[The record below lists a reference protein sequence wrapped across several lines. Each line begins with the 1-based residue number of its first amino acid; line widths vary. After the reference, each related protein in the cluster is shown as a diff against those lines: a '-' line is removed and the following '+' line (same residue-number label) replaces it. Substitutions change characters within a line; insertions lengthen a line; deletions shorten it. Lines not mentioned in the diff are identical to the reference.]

1 MKDFMIKLI
10 ETSDGKIIE
19 IPDVILFGVVITFIV
34 LIVSISNTN
43 KWTKEMN

>member
-43 KWTKEMN
+43 K

>member
-1 MKDFMIKLI
+1 MTMNNFMIKLT

-34 LIVSISNTN
+34 LIVSLSNSN
-43 KWTKEMN
+43 K

>member
-19 IPDVILFGVVITFIV
+19 IPDVILFSIVITFII
-34 LIVSISNTN
+34 LIVSLSNSN
-43 KWTKEMN
+43 K

>member
-19 IPDVILFGVVITFIV
+19 IPDVILFGIDITFIV
-34 LIVSISNTN
+34 LIVSLSNSN
-43 KWTKEMN
+43 K

>member
-19 IPDVILFGVVITFIV
+19 IPDVVLFGVVITFIV
-34 LIVSISNTN
+34 LIVSLSNSN
-43 KWTKEMN
+43 K

>member
-34 LIVSISNTN
+34 LIVSLSNSN
-43 KWTKEMN
+43 K